1 MSKTEIMGTALNSTL
16 EFLARGKAATGLL
29 LWGCPIA
36 FLAVMV
42 HIFGG
47 WSTTDSMDHIK
58 QALDSFLPYF
68 LSAVLPVA
76 AGMVGPEIAGRI
88 AEALASLRRKKW

>member
-1 MSKTEIMGTALNSTL
+1 MNKINVMGAAVNSL
-16 EFLARGKAATGLL
+16 MEFLSRGKAATGLL

-36 FLAVMV
+36 FLGVMI

-47 WSTTDSMDHIK
+47 WSTDDSMDHITE
-58 QALDSFLPYF
+58 ALDAFLPYF

-76 AGMVGPEIAGRI
+76 LGMVGPEIAGKV
-88 AEALASLRRKKW
+88 AEAIANLRRKK

>member
-1 MSKTEIMGTALNSTL
+1 MSKTEVIGNAINKLM
-16 EFLARGKAATGLL
+16 EFLSRGKAATGLL

-42 HIFGG
+42 LVFGG
-47 WSTTDSMDHIK
+47 WSTDEQMNHID
-58 QALDSFLPYF
+58 QALESFLPYF

-76 AGMVGPEIAGRI
+76 VGMVGPEIAGKI
-88 AEALASLRRKKW
+88 AEALASLRRKK